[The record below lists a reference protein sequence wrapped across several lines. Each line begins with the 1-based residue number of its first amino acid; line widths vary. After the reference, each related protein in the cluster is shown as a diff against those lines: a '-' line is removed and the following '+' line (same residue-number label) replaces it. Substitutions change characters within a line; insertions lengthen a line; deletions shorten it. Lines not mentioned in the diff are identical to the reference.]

1 MGVPYVHGKYS
12 RFVLKNNAVTSG
24 TVIFTFDD
32 GPGDGLTPAVLD
44 LLDKHNTKATF
55 FLLGRNIAGNEQIV
69 KETSKRGHEI
79 CSHGFEHLHYWKI
92 SPLKAVRDIKRGWQA
107 IDTSLEQSCGKY
119 PFRPPYGKLNIICLL
134 YLWFMRVPII
144 YWTVDSGDTG
154 LVDNRDEH
162 KAAKIIG
169 KMNGGIILA
178 HDFKRS
184 NQEEENFTL
193 NSIKLTLEET
203 EKKNL
208 STMTISE
215 LLQTG
220 K

>member
-1 MGVPYVHGKYS
+1 MGVPYILGKCS
-12 RFVLKNNAVTSG
+12 KFILKKKAVTSR
-24 TVIFTFDD
+24 VVAFTFDD
-32 GPGDGLTPAVLD
+32 GPGDHITAAVLD
-44 LLDKHNTKATF
+44 LLDKHNTRATF

-69 KETSKRGHEI
+69 KEVSKRGHEI
-79 CSHGFEHLHYWKI
+79 CSHGFEHLHYWKV
-92 SPLKAVRDIKRGWQA
+92 SPLRAIKDIKRGWQA
-107 IDTSLEQSCGKY
+107 IDTVLEFNRGKY

-154 LVDNRDEH
+154 PVDNRDEH
-162 KAAKIIG
+162 KAAKTIS
-169 KMNGGIILA
+169 KTSGGIILA

-184 NQEEENFTL
+184 NQEQENFTL
-193 NSIKLTLEET
+193 NSIKLALEET

>member
-1 MGVPYVHGKYS
+1 VPYILGKYS
-12 RFVLKNNAVTSG
+12 RFILKKKAVTFRRL
-24 TVIFTFDD
+24 VFTFDD
-32 GPGDGLTPAVLD
+32 GPSGGLTPAVLD

-69 KETSKRGHEI
+69 KEASKRGHEI
-79 CSHGFEHLHYWKI
+79 CSHGFDHLHYWKVW
-92 SPLKAVRDIKRGWQA
+92 PLKTIKDIKRGWQA
-107 IDTSLEQSCGKY
+107 IDTALELSCGKY

-134 YLWFMRVPII
+134 YLWFMHVPII

-154 LVDNRDEH
+154 PVDNRDEH
-162 KAAKIIG
+162 KAAKTIS
-169 KMNGGIILA
+169 KTSSGIILA

-184 NQEEENFTL
+184 NQDQENFTL
-193 NSIKLTLEET
+193 NSIKLALEEA

-208 STMTISE
+208 SRMTISE
-215 LLQTG
+215 LLRTG